1 MRGGCC
7 RERQWALRREDSEML
22 DLKTVHGLCVDVD
35 CLITGPL
42 QNNVYLISDD
52 EAALVVDP
60 AENAE
65 AILSALDGKK
75 LAAIVLTHGHWD
87 HTGAAAELRR
97 LSGAPVIAG
106 VADADQI
113 ERPSDIGTSRVSNP
127 CPVDVR
133 VKTGDVVRA
142 GGMQWKVL
150 ETPGHSPGSICLF
163 IVPPFGNH
171 ADGLPVLVSGDTLFK
186 GTFGRT
192 DFEGGSMQEMG
203 KSMKRLAALPD
214 DVAVLPGHNDLTTIG
229 NERSTFAL
237 FGDEPEE

>member
-1 MRGGCC
+1 
-7 RERQWALRREDSEML
+7 ML

-35 CLITGPL
+35 CLIMGPL

-65 AILSALDGKK
+65 AILSALGDKK

-113 ERPSDIGTSRVSNP
+113 ESPSDIGTSRVSDP

-133 VKTGDVVRA
+133 VKTGDVV
-142 GGMQWKVL
+142 